1 MKPNINTK
9 GRLIRAI
16 LSILILGVGAYG
28 YFSNWPFWICAILL
42 LAGLFIAFEAV
53 KGWCLA
59 RACGIKTRF

>member
-16 LSILILGVGAYG
+16 LSILILGVGDYG
-28 YFSNWPFWICAILL
+28 YFSNWSLWICAILL
-42 LAGLFIAFEAV
+42 LAGLFIAFEAA

-59 RACGIKTRF
+59 RACGIKTKF